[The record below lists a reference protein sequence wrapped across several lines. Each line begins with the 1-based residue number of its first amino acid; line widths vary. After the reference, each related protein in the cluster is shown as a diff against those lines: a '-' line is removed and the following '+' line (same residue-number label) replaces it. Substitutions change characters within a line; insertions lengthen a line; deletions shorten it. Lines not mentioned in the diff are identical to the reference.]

1 VIVQVK
7 DAIANPTTN
16 TTTHEAAVRVAKAVC
31 TGTGTLCFLV
41 QVSRAMEA
49 VGCRGVGIP
58 AGDQRGRET
67 ATGIGALFV
76 SAVRRPELGDR
87 RGLPAVTSVASS
99 GCIAFCAGNTRSYTF
114 EIIFD

>member
-67 ATGIGALFV
+67 AIGVMLGRSKRPASSYSMRKCRLLFV
-76 SAVRRPELGDR
+76 INSVISVRVVEVRVLK
-87 RGLPAVTSVASS
+87 
-99 GCIAFCAGNTRSYTF
+99 
-114 EIIFD
+114 